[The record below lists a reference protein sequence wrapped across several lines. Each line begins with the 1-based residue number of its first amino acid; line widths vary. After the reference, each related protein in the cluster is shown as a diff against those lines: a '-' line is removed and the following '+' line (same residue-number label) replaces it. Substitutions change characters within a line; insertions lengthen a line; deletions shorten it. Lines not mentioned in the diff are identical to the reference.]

1 MIPWTDQKSYLFLK
15 QRAYFLPVAVSVYF
29 ATAVSML
36 TSDSASLTSLSTF
49 VVCSR
54 DGDFRVDG
62 VRLEEADLGA
72 NIIFSGEAGVRVL
85 ADEPISLCFLCVA
98 RNLFT

>member
-1 MIPWTDQKSYLFLK
+1 M
-15 QRAYFLPVAVSVYF
+15 
-29 ATAVSML
+29 
-36 TSDSASLTSLSTF
+36 
-49 VVCSR
+49 
-54 DGDFRVDG
+54 DG

-98 RNLFT
+98 RNLFTYIEAEPRRNKKNLQKKQKKKQLRLGII